1 MIDFRLGERFRRW
14 RARTD
19 LRSELWSMDERQ
31 LSDIGI
37 TRNDIEL
44 VVRGKLSN
52 DQRPNR
58 LVA

>member
-1 MIDFRLGERFRRW
+1 MIDFRLSERFRRW

-37 TRNDIEL
+37 SRNQIEL

>member
-1 MIDFRLGERFRRW
+1 MIDFRLSERFHRW
-14 RARTD
+14 RARTN

-44 VVRGKLSN
+44 VVRGQTSN
-52 DQRPNR
+52 GQRPNR

>member
-1 MIDFRLGERFRRW
+1 MIDFRLSERFRRW
-14 RARTD
+14 RARTG

-44 VVRGKLSN
+44 VVRGQLSN
-52 DQRPNR
+52 DQRPTR

>member
-1 MIDFRLGERFRRW
+1 MIDFRLSERFRRW

-37 TRNDIEL
+37 SRNEIEL

-52 DQRPNR
+52 DQRHNR

>member
-1 MIDFRLGERFRRW
+1 MIDFRLSERFRRW

-37 TRNDIEL
+37 SRNQIEL

-52 DQRPNR
+52 DRPPNR

>member
-1 MIDFRLGERFRRW
+1 MIDFRLSERFRRW

-44 VVRGKLSN
+44 VVRGQLSN